1 MISKLI
7 RSLVGAA
14 AVLVLAANAPSVAQA
29 QTAPAEVKVGM
40 LMSLTGLFARGGT
53 NELYGSELAVKH
65 INESGG
71 IKSLGGAK
79 IKLVVIDV
87 GDNVERAKNAAQ
99 RMVAENPDMV
109 AASGA
114 VISSF
119 TLAATE
125 VTERANLPLL
135 TLSYS
140 DQITARGFKYVFQ
153 TSATGETQARK
164 AMPELMKLAES
175 AGVKPKT
182 VGIIMDNTAAN
193 YAFVKPMKEG
203 GIFKDLGLQIV
214 LEEVFTPPL
223 QDATSIVQKLRAAR
237 PDVLMLLSIAVSDS
251 RLLLEKINE
260 FGLGQGRIP
269 MISNGSGITEPNI
282 LDTMDKKLVQ
292 GLMTVS
298 ANHGGKGQEK
308 LAEEM
313 KTLYKEPWV
322 QQGPVSGYG
331 TLMIIKE
338 ALEKAGKADR
348 EAVAKAL
355 REMDLTSGPADYF
368 PGKRVKF
375 DEARPACRC
384 RPRDRPVAGRYTR
397 SRCIRRSLPRRKR
410 SGRKAR

>member
-1 MISKLI
+1 MMLKLLNI
-7 RSLVGAA
+7 AVGVAIAA
-14 AVLVLAANAPSVAQA
+14 AVATGMPAAVQAQA
-29 QTAPAEVKVGM
+29 APQEVKVGM
-40 LMSLTGLFARGGT
+40 LMSLSGIFARGGT

-71 IKSLGGAK
+71 IKSLNGAK

-87 GDNVERAKNAAQ
+87 GDSVERAKNGAQ
-99 RMVAENPDMV
+99 RLVAENPDLV

-140 DQITARGFKYVFQ
+140 DQITARGYKYVFQ

-175 AGVKPKT
+175 AGSRPKT

-203 GIFKDLGLQIV
+203 GIFKELGLQLV
-214 LEEVFTPPL
+214 LDEVYTPPL
-223 QDATSIVQKLRAAR
+223 ADATSIIQKLRGAR
-237 PDVLMLLSIAVSDS
+237 PDVLLLLSIAVSDS
-251 RLLLEKINE
+251 RLLLEKMNE
-260 FGLGQGRIP
+260 FGMGQGRIP
-269 MISNGSGITEPNI
+269 TISNGSGITEPNI
-282 LDTMDKKLVQ
+282 LDTMDKSLVQ

-308 LAEEM
+308 LAAEM
-313 KTLYKEPWV
+313 KALYKEPWV

-331 TLMIIKE
+331 TIMIIKE

-355 REMDLTSGPADYF
+355 REMDITSGAANYF
-368 PGKRVKF
+368 PGQRVKF
-375 DEARPACRC
+375 D
-384 RPRDRPVAGRYTR
+384 DAGRRVDAGLVIVQWQDGIPVTVYPPELATA
-397 SRCIRRSLPRRKR
+397 
-410 SGRKAR
+410 KAFWPMN

>member
-1 MISKLI
+1 MTSKLI
-7 RSLVGAA
+7 TSLIGSAA
-14 AVLVLAANAPSVAQA
+14 AIALAVGTPTAARAQA
-29 QTAPAEVKVGM
+29 APAEVKVGM

-65 INESGG
+65 INDSGG
-71 IKSLGGAK
+71 IKALGGAR
-79 IKLVVIDV
+79 IKLVVVDV

-99 RMVAENPDMV
+99 RLVAENPDLV

-164 AMPELMKLAES
+164 AIPEILKLAES
-175 AGVKPKT
+175 AGSKPKT

-193 YAFVKPMKEG
+193 YAFIKPMKDG
-203 GIFKDLGLQIV
+203 GIFKELGLNLV
-214 LEEVFTPPL
+214 LDEVYTPPL
-223 QDATSIVQKLRAAR
+223 QDATSIILKLRAAR
-237 PDVLMLLSIAVSDS
+237 PDVLLLLSIAVSDS
-251 RLLLEKINE
+251 RLLLDKMNE

-269 MISNGSGITEPNI
+269 TISNGSGITEPNI
-282 LDTMDKKLVQ
+282 LDTMDKKLVE

-308 LAEEM
+308 LAEEL
-313 KTLYKEPWV
+313 KALHKEPWV

-331 TLMIIKE
+331 TIMIIKE

-348 EAVAKAL
+348 EAVAKAI

-368 PGKRVKF
+368 PGRRVKF
-375 DEARPACRC
+375 DEAGRRV
-384 RPRDRPVAGRYTR
+384 DAGLVIVQWQDGIPKTVYPPELATAK
-397 SRCIRRSLPRRKR
+397 PFWPKN
-410 SGRKAR
+410 